1 MRVKGIHVFLGGLV
15 STTLLSGLVLA
26 SSTVSAEYIGD
37 TYADNVAISVPIAC
51 TMNGVGMNT
60 HNAEIPNGT

>member
-15 STTLLSGLVLA
+15 STTLLYGLVLA

-37 TYADNVAISVPIAC
+37 TYADDVAISAQPI
-51 TMNGVGMNT
+51 M
-60 HNAEIPNGT
+60 